1 MTRLLFLN
9 TGQPGGD
16 LRLSFVSCRFS
27 KVCLPGVKGA
37 PLLPVS
43 LVLAVLAS
51 GVAQALGSAERPALW
66 GVWMTSPHPLPPPAS
81 RELLRW
87 SRAGSSPGSWSWP
100 LVSKVLLPRGAR
112 GSPASQDSPLPWST
126 STPDP
131 ENSQEA
137 SQLGQNPEL
146 CG

>member
-43 LVLAVLAS
+43 LFLAVLAS

-66 GVWMTSPHPLPPPAS
+66 GVRMTSPHPLPPPAS
-81 RELLRW
+81 QELLRW
-87 SRAGSSPGSWSWP
+87 SRVGSGPGGWSWP

-112 GSPASQDSPLPWST
+112 GSPAGQDSPLPWST
-126 STPDP
+126 SAPDP